1 MEANDE
7 YKKIYEE
14 LRNASLKDDKVNLN
28 FDNIKLEETLNTL
41 KYEDFFEDS
50 GFENDLVNFI
60 STYNRTN
67 LINSPIY
74 QKQKALIYFKDF
86 ISFQK
91 ILFKFKVQTE
101 KGKQNDLKINSSLTI
116 NPEKDEILNL
126 SQSISINVSAN
137 MEEQISEN
145 QQNSS
150 IKSDKLNKN
159 STEDLKVNNSQIRDV
174 NQIKN
179 KNTENSFH
187 SNKSKSSQNKSKKKQ
202 KQKDKDESNFNIETI
217 EKSDGKSYE
226 ENSIDFIKYALLFS
240 SLEKK
245 VSNPEHLPLNF
256 DDELLAKTNINKN
269 NLQSSIKLD
278 LVVNNLSKKELE
290 EFITNLKN
298 NIFLKEKLNLEKYSD
313 EQNFDLLIEVA
324 KNYFSQSQDKFQQ
337 LYSYIALIKVMN
349 LMKCSNDDELKN
361 KYKDNCNRLKVSEN
375 NEKIFI
381 LITDGSY
388 HLLSQII
395 KFSEKNKYE
404 NIEAQNDIEEKEYS
418 FDYNDKVD
426 KVLSNLI
433 ENTSLSKIFSKIK
446 NNRNV
451 PNLNRFLNILSEF
464 EKNNIPHF
472 IIYYE
477 DDIKISIDNQILN
490 ELLYQLK
497 FNKPYL
503 DKFYTGKFDSIEKKI
518 HERDC
523 INVLN
528 LPFLRKI
535 NDFLNLL
542 KTEEIKIK
550 RLANKHYNY
559 NSLENDNKLIKLAKN
574 IIEQLK
580 DANLFK
586 NNKLQIT
593 LKKNHESSK
602 AICDYLKDLFT
613 FESTLIDTNIKD
625 YKDYLLSIDSKISS
639 WLENIIKSY
648 SSIKNNAV
656 LFNENGKL
664 STNNII
670 EVIQFNI
677 NKYFNGQISIDKNK
691 IDLTGLEYDE
701 TNQEDKEFYNELSD
715 IFNKIM
721 KTINEIFKK
730 DFNIKISIFAP
741 LINNCKCHCLYLLV
755 LDSIIGPCRLNKN
768 KILTGYTEIVN
779 KL

>member
-1 MEANDE
+1 M
-7 YKKIYEE
+7 
-14 LRNASLKDDKVNLN
+14 
-28 FDNIKLEETLNTL
+28 
-41 KYEDFFEDS
+41 
-50 GFENDLVNFI
+50 
-60 STYNRTN
+60 
-67 LINSPIY
+67 
-74 QKQKALIYFKDF
+74 
-86 ISFQK
+86 
-91 ILFKFKVQTE
+91 
-101 KGKQNDLKINSSLTI
+101 
-116 NPEKDEILNL
+116 
-126 SQSISINVSAN
+126 
-137 MEEQISEN
+137 
-145 QQNSS
+145 
-150 IKSDKLNKN
+150 
-159 STEDLKVNNSQIRDV
+159 
-174 NQIKN
+174 
-179 KNTENSFH
+179 
-187 SNKSKSSQNKSKKKQ
+187 
-202 KQKDKDESNFNIETI
+202 
-217 EKSDGKSYE
+217 
-226 ENSIDFIKYALLFS
+226 
-240 SLEKK
+240 
-245 VSNPEHLPLNF
+245 
-256 DDELLAKTNINKN
+256 
-269 NLQSSIKLD
+269 
-278 LVVNNLSKKELE
+278 
-290 EFITNLKN
+290 
-298 NIFLKEKLNLEKYSD
+298 
-313 EQNFDLLIEVA
+313 
-324 KNYFSQSQDKFQQ
+324 
-337 LYSYIALIKVMN
+337 
-349 LMKCSNDDELKN
+349 
-361 KYKDNCNRLKVSEN
+361 
-375 NEKIFI
+375 
-381 LITDGSY
+381 
-388 HLLSQII
+388 
-395 KFSEKNKYE
+395 
-404 NIEAQNDIEEKEYS
+404 
-418 FDYNDKVD
+418 
-426 KVLSNLI
+426 
-433 ENTSLSKIFSKIK
+433 
-446 NNRNV
+446 
-451 PNLNRFLNILSEF
+451 
-464 EKNNIPHF
+464 
-472 IIYYE
+472 
-477 DDIKISIDNQILN
+477 
-490 ELLYQLK
+490 K

-625 YKDYLLSIDSKISS
+625 YKDYLRNIETKINL
-639 WLENIIKSY
+639 WLEKIINSY
-648 SSIKNNAV
+648 SSIKNKDV

-691 IDLTGLEYDE
+691 IDLTDLEYDE

-730 DFNIKISIFAP
+730 DFNIKSSIFAP

-768 KILTGYTEIVN
+768 KILLGYTEIVN

>member
-28 FDNIKLEETLNTL
+28 FDNIKLEETLSTL

-116 NPEKDEILNL
+116 NPLKTEILNL

-150 IKSDKLNKN
+150 IKNEKLNKN
-159 STEDLKVNNSQIRDV
+159 STEDLKVNNSQISDV

-179 KNTENSFH
+179 KNTEYSFH

-202 KQKDKDESNFNIETI
+202 KQKDKDESNFNIEAI

-256 DDELLAKTNINKN
+256 DDELLKKTNINKN

-313 EQNFDLLIEVA
+313 KQNFDLLIEVT

-349 LMKCSNDDELKN
+349 LMKDSNDDELK
-361 KYKDNCNRLKVSEN
+361 KK
-375 NEKIFI
+375 
-381 LITDGSY
+381 
-388 HLLSQII
+388 
-395 KFSEKNKYE
+395 
-404 NIEAQNDIEEKEYS
+404 
-418 FDYNDKVD
+418 
-426 KVLSNLI
+426 NLI
-433 ENTSLSKIFSKIK
+433 SLLDIPIK
-446 NNRNV
+446 NN
-451 PNLNRFLNILSEF
+451 
-464 EKNNIPHF
+464 
-472 IIYYE
+472 
-477 DDIKISIDNQILN
+477 
-490 ELLYQLK
+490 
-497 FNKPYL
+497 
-503 DKFYTGKFDSIEKKI
+503 
-518 HERDC
+518 
-523 INVLN
+523 
-528 LPFLRKI
+528 
-535 NDFLNLL
+535 
-542 KTEEIKIK
+542 
-550 RLANKHYNY
+550 
-559 NSLENDNKLIKLAKN
+559 
-574 IIEQLK
+574 
-580 DANLFK
+580 
-586 NNKLQIT
+586 
-593 LKKNHESSK
+593 
-602 AICDYLKDLFT
+602 
-613 FESTLIDTNIKD
+613 
-625 YKDYLLSIDSKISS
+625 
-639 WLENIIKSY
+639 
-648 SSIKNNAV
+648 
-656 LFNENGKL
+656 
-664 STNNII
+664 
-670 EVIQFNI
+670 
-677 NKYFNGQISIDKNK
+677 KNK
-691 IDLTGLEYDE
+691 MI
-701 TNQEDKEFYNELSD
+701 
-715 IFNKIM
+715 
-721 KTINEIFKK
+721 
-730 DFNIKISIFAP
+730 
-741 LINNCKCHCLYLLV
+741 V
-755 LDSIIGPCRLNKN
+755 KN
-768 KILTGYTEIVN
+768 FE
-779 KL
+779 

>member
-1 MEANDE
+1 M
-7 YKKIYEE
+7 
-14 LRNASLKDDKVNLN
+14 
-28 FDNIKLEETLNTL
+28 
-41 KYEDFFEDS
+41 
-50 GFENDLVNFI
+50 
-60 STYNRTN
+60 
-67 LINSPIY
+67 
-74 QKQKALIYFKDF
+74 IYFKDF

-101 KGKQNDLKINSSLTI
+101 KEKQNDLKINSCLTI
-116 NPEKDEILNL
+116 HPEKNVILNL
-126 SQSISINVSAN
+126 SQDISINDGLK
-137 MEEQISEN
+137 MEEQIIEN
-145 QQNSS
+145 KKNSS
-150 IKSDKLNKN
+150 IENDKLNKN
-159 STEDLKVNNSQIRDV
+159 STEDKKVNNSQGSD
-174 NQIKN
+174 KN
-179 KNTENSFH
+179 KNTENSFY
-187 SNKSKSSQNKSKKKQ
+187 SNKSRSFQSKSKKKE
-202 KQKDKDESNFNIETI
+202 KQKDKDESNFNIEAM

-245 VSNPEHLPLNF
+245 VANPEQLPLNF
-256 DDELLAKTNINKN
+256 NDELLIKAKIDKN
-269 NLQSSIKLD
+269 NLKPFIKLD

-290 EFITNLKN
+290 ELITNLKN
-298 NIFLKEKLNLEKYSD
+298 NIFLKEKLNLEKYAN

-349 LMKCSNDDELKN
+349 LMKDSNDDDLKK

-404 NIEAQNDIEEKEYS
+404 NIKAQNDIEEKEYS

-639 WLENIIKSY
+639 WLEKIINSY
-648 SSIKNNAV
+648 SSIKNKDV

-691 IDLTGLEYDE
+691 IDLTDLEYDE

-730 DFNIKISIFAP
+730 DFNIKSSIFAP

-755 LDSIIGPCRLNKN
+755 LDSIIGLYFLNKN
-768 KILTGYTEIVN
+768 KILLGYTEIVN

>member
-1 MEANDE
+1 MGANDE
-7 YKKIYEE
+7 FKKIYEE
-14 LRNASLKDDKVNLN
+14 LRKESLKDDKVNLN
-28 FDNIKLEETLNTL
+28 FENIVLDETLNTL
-41 KYEDFFEDS
+41 KYEDFFEDKE
-50 GFENDLVNFI
+50 FENDLINFI

-101 KGKQNDLKINSSLTI
+101 KEKQNDLKINSCLTI
-116 NPEKDEILNL
+116 HPEKNVILNL
-126 SQSISINVSAN
+126 SQDISINDGLK
-137 MEEQISEN
+137 MEEQIIEN
-145 QQNSS
+145 KKNSS
-150 IKSDKLNKN
+150 IENDKLNKN
-159 STEDLKVNNSQIRDV
+159 STEDKKVNNSQGSD
-174 NQIKN
+174 KN
-179 KNTENSFH
+179 KNTENSFY
-187 SNKSKSSQNKSKKKQ
+187 SNKSRSFQSKSKKKE

-226 ENSIDFIKYALLFS
+226 ENSINFIKYVLLFS

-256 DDELLAKTNINKN
+256 NDELLKKAEIDKN
-269 NLQSSIKLD
+269 NLQPSIKLD

-290 EFITNLKN
+290 ELITNLKN
-298 NIFLKEKLNLEKYSD
+298 NIFLKEKLNLEKYAN

-349 LMKCSNDDELKN
+349 LMKDSNDEELK
-361 KYKDNCNRLKVSEN
+361 KEYKNICDKLKVSEN

-404 NIEAQNDIEEKEYS
+404 NIKAQNDIEEKEYS

-464 EKNNIPHF
+464 EKNNIPYF

-490 ELLYQLK
+490 ELIYQFK
-497 FNKPYL
+497 YNKPYL
-503 DKFYTGKFDSIEKKI
+503 DKFYTGKFDLIEKKI

-559 NSLENDNKLIKLAKN
+559 DSLEKDNKIKKLEKKF
-574 IIEQLK
+574 IEQFEGVS
-580 DANLFK
+580 LFK
-586 NNKLQIT
+586 NNR
-593 LKKNHESSK
+593 LKIYLEKNM
-602 AICDYLKDLFT
+602 
-613 FESTLIDTNIKD
+613 N
-625 YKDYLLSIDSKISS
+625 LL
-639 WLENIIKSY
+639 E
-648 SSIKNNAV
+648 
-656 LFNENGKL
+656 
-664 STNNII
+664 
-670 EVIQFNI
+670 
-677 NKYFNGQISIDKNK
+677 
-691 IDLTGLEYDE
+691 
-701 TNQEDKEFYNELSD
+701 
-715 IFNKIM
+715 
-721 KTINEIFKK
+721 
-730 DFNIKISIFAP
+730 
-741 LINNCKCHCLYLLV
+741 
-755 LDSIIGPCRLNKN
+755 
-768 KILTGYTEIVN
+768 
-779 KL
+779 